1 MKIDMDSGTSE
12 ARIEIV
18 PLIDVIFCILTF
30 FILAA
35 VGLTRQEGIGVQLPE
50 ASTGQA
56 QMREM
61 LVVSLDPAG
70 QIFVEKQ
77 PVTKE
82 QLYQLLLQYNR
93 SKPQGIIT
101 LSASQTVSYN
111 QVVEVLDLLRSVGG
125 DRVAL
130 AVAPTEQPNL
140 LPQNPTT
147 TQPLPLPAP
156 GQAQPLNPN
165 VNSGPGQNLL
175 LPNPGINPGQGL
187 TPPAASPQPS
197 P

>member
-1 MKIDMDSGTSE
+1 MKIDLDSSAPE
-12 ARIEIV
+12 VRIEIV

-35 VGLTRQEGIGVQLPE
+35 VGLTRQEGIGVKLPE

-61 LVVSLDPAG
+61 LVVSLDPVG

-93 SKPQGIIT
+93 SRPQGIIT

-125 DRVAL
+125 ERVAL
-130 AVAPTEQPNL
+130 AISPTDQPNL
-140 LPQNPTT
+140 LPQNPGAA
-147 TQPLPLPAP
+147 QPLPVLPSP
-156 GQAQPLNPN
+156 GQ
-165 VNSGPGQNLL
+165 
-175 LPNPGINPGQGL
+175 
-187 TPPAASPQPS
+187 PQPS
-197 P
+197 PPGLPGAGDLFPANPGGQQPLSPPITTPQPSQ

>member
-93 SKPQGIIT
+93 SKPQGVIT

-130 AVAPTEQPNL
+130 AVSPTEQPNL

-147 TQPLPLPAP
+147 QPLPLPSP

-165 VNSGPGQNLL
+165 LNPGTPGNLL
-175 LPNPGINPGQGL
+175 LPNPGTNPGQPP

>member
-1 MKIDMDSGTSE
+1 MKIDMDSSASE

-93 SKPQGIIT
+93 SKPQGVIT

-130 AVAPTEQPNL
+130 AVSPTEQPNL
-140 LPQNPTT
+140 LPQNPM
-147 TQPLPLPAP
+147 TQPLPLPSP

-165 VNSGPGQNLL
+165 LNPGTPGNLL
-175 LPNPGINPGQGL
+175 LPNPGANPGQEP
-187 TPPAASPQPS
+187 TPPTASPQSS

>member
-1 MKIDMDSGTSE
+1 MKIDIDSGTSE

-35 VGLTRQEGIGVQLPE
+35 VGLTRQEGIGVQLPQ

-61 LVVSLDPAG
+61 LVVSLDPVG

-111 QVVEVLDLLRSVGG
+111 QVVEVLDLLRSIGG

-130 AVAPTEQPNL
+130 AVSPTDQPNL

-147 TQPLPLPAP
+147 IQPLPLPAP

-165 VNSGPGQNLL
+165 SNSGSPGNLQ
-175 LPNPGINPGQGL
+175 LPNPAINPGQQPA
-187 TPPAASPQPS
+187 PPASPQPS

>member
-1 MKIDMDSGTSE
+1 MKIDLESGIQE
-12 ARIEIV
+12 VRIEIV

-70 QIFVEKQ
+70 QVYVEKQ
-77 PVTKE
+77 PVTQA
-82 QLYQLLLQYNR
+82 QLYQLLQQYTQE
-93 SKPQGIIT
+93 KPQGVIT

-130 AVAPTEQPNL
+130 AISPTDRPNL
-140 LPQNPTT
+140 LPQDPGSI
-147 TQPLPLPAP
+147 QPLPILPVP
-156 GQAQPLNPN
+156 GAN
-165 VNSGPGQNLL
+165 PGQNQSPGPGNLL
-175 LPNPGINPGQGL
+175 APPEGGL
-187 TPPAASPQPS
+187 QPS
-197 P
+197 PESSPQSAE